1 MEHIRTN
8 TYLIAS
14 NIISALGFTTKDN
27 LDALES
33 YCSGIKQVESQE
45 LSDTPLQAALIHN
58 RELERLVAKHQLQ
71 NYTRVEQLII
81 LSIKDTLSQVSLS
94 TNNSSFG
101 IIISTTKGNICQLR
115 KNAEPNYL
123 GNISSRI
130 ASYFGAEERVS
141 LISNACI
148 SGVSALIVAHRML
161 KAGIYENIIVVGVDE
176 LSQFIVSGF
185 QSFKSLSEE
194 PCKPYDIAHDGLSL
208 GEACGSIL
216 LSSTSTPN
224 SIQLLGGAITN
235 DANHISGPSR
245 TGDGLWYAIK
255 EAMNQAEL
263 RSQDIDFVNLHGTAT
278 VYNDEMEAKAI
289 HLADLAEKPINSF
302 KPYFGHTL
310 GASGVIETIVC
321 TEQLKRKKLFGTLGY
336 NENGVSPNL
345 KIDSKHISLEK
356 AETCIKTA
364 SGFGGCNAA
373 IVLSTT
379 LRNIFQDRKE
389 TQFVEREKVSIYKN
403 KITKNNETIFSS
415 SSPNFAQ
422 FIREAYKDA
431 GEQNQKFYKMDDQCK
446 LGYMAALHLLDNYT
460 FSPQEIGII
469 LANKSSSLDTDIKH
483 QALLDGGQMASPSV
497 FVYTLP
503 NIVAGEICIRH
514 KIQGENTFFVANEY
528 DEESIKKHAQLA
540 MRDTNMKYCI
550 YGWCEYL
557 DNGYFAELRLIE
569 KIK

>member
-33 YCSGIKQVESQE
+33 YCSGIKRVESLE
-45 LSDTPLQAALIHN
+45 LSETALQAALIHN
-58 RELERLVAKHQLQ
+58 EELKRLVAKHQLQ

-81 LSIKDTLSQVSLS
+81 LSIKDTVSQVSLS

-101 IIISTTKGNICQLR
+101 IIISTTKGNISQLR
-115 KNAEPNYL
+115 NNTDRNYL
-123 GNISSRI
+123 GDLSSRI
-130 ASYFGAEERVS
+130 ASYFSAEAQVP

-185 QSFKSLSEE
+185 RSFKSLSEE

-216 LSSTSTPN
+216 LSNISTPN

-255 EAMNQAEL
+255 EAMNQAEVKP
-263 RSQDIDFVNLHGTAT
+263 QDIDFVNLHGTAT
-278 VYNDEMEAKAI
+278 VYNDEMEAKAV
-289 HLADLAEKPINSF
+289 HLADLAEKPINSL

-321 TEQLKRKKLFGTLGY
+321 IKQLKRKKLFATLGY

-345 KIDSKHISLEK
+345 KIDSKHVSLEK

-389 TQFVEREKVSIYKN
+389 TQFVEREKVSIYKST
-403 KITKNNETIFSS
+403 ITKNNETIFSS

-422 FIREAYKDA
+422 FIRGAYKDA

-446 LGYMAALHLLDNYT
+446 LGYMAALHLLNGYK

-483 QALLDGGQMASPSV
+483 QALLDGGEMASPSV

-503 NIVAGEICIRH
+503 NIVMGEICIRH
-514 KIQGENTFFVANEY
+514 KIQGENTFFVTNEY
-528 DEESIKKHAQLA
+528 DEESIKKYAQLA

-557 DNGYFAELRLIE
+557 DNEYFAELRLIE